1 MTSLL
6 HDTIDTRGDANE
18 RFQRLTSKIGRL
30 ACVMAVLFASG
41 DLWPTLSVGFN
52 FRFSQ
57 LCIFV
62 AVILLPSVLRE
73 RRFSLFPGW
82 KWITGFLV
90 WIVITLPM
98 SLFVPRSVGYIFWSW
113 MDVLILFIF
122 PQYFASEE
130 EVWGLV
136 RFYLISFLALA
147 IFGVLQFALG
157 VLGVD
162 LLVIEWWIR
171 GRLPRVNGL
180 SYEPSYYATY
190 LLAGWVFS
198 AYLIEKRATLPARSL
213 QKATLAATSV
223 ALILCTSRIGWIL
236 VTLWCLFR
244 GFVAVARILVKG
256 AFRKRNLAY
265 LLSCSIAMGVAV
277 EVSKPLSA
285 SLSDAASNLSFL
297 IEGLGIL
304 GSSSHSADD
313 RSESFGSTWN
323 AFVVH
328 PLIGTGVGAVS
339 VHVGSLKGSAVNS
352 LADAK
357 INEGM
362 SIFVEL
368 AASTGTIGVL
378 LIIFFAGS
386 VAIQYKYVKKLVP
399 ARNRTVLEGL
409 AWSVIW
415 LLLALQLNSNFLRI
429 YIFIDLAVLICCLM
443 SFRHSV
449 IVSNID
455 GDDEVA

>member
-1 MTSLL
+1 MASLS
-6 HDTIDTRGDANE
+6 HDTIDTRGDASE
-18 RFQRLTSKIGRL
+18 RFQRLTAKIGRL
-30 ACVMAVLFASG
+30 ACVMAMLFASG
-41 DLWPTLSVGFN
+41 DLWPTLSVGFT

-98 SLFVPRSVGYIFWSW
+98 SLFVPRSVGYVFWAW

-130 EVWGLV
+130 EVWGLI

-198 AYLIEKRATLPARSL
+198 AYLIEKKATLPARSL

-236 VTLWCLFR
+236 VVLWCLFR
-244 GFVAVARILVKG
+244 GSAAVARVLVNKG
-256 AFRKRNLAY
+256 TFRKRNLAY
-265 LLSCSIAMGVAV
+265 LLSCCIVMGVVV
-277 EVSKPLSA
+277 ELSKPLAASVSA
-285 SLSDAASNLSFL
+285 VASNLTFL
-297 IEGLGIL
+297 IEGLGVP
-304 GSSSHSADD
+304 GYSSHSADE

-339 VHVGSLKGSAVNS
+339 VHVASLKGSAVNS

-357 INEGM
+357 SNEGM

-368 AASTGTIGVL
+368 AGSTGTIGVL
-378 LIIFFAGS
+378 LIVFFAGS
-386 VAIQYKYVKKLVP
+386 VAIQYKYVKKVVA
-399 ARNRTVLEGL
+399 ARNRTVIEGL

-443 SFRHSV
+443 SFRRSV

-455 GDDEVA
+455 